1 MGYQSY
7 ILFKM
12 GCQTFILFKKGCQSF
27 ILFKMGMSNV
37 HFIQDGVSIVHFI
50 QDGVSIV
57 HFIRERVIFFSIIAE
72 GSILVLTVMPPRQD
86 KAALVL
92 QCKGHGLRF
101 DGTVVELRDR
111 IKEHDDQ
118 VAADAAEAADLLSSP
133 SSSSD
138 STTDSSSEGEGD
150 FEDRMKNHLAS
161 TKARLSIPARPPVQN
176 E

>member
-1 MGYQSY
+1 M
-7 ILFKM
+7 
-12 GCQTFILFKKGCQSF
+12 GCQSF
-27 ILFKMGMSNV
+27 ILFKMGCQS
-37 HFIQDGVSIVHFI
+37 FILFDEIGS
-50 QDGVSIV
+50 
-57 HFIRERVIFFSIIAE
+57 FFSSIIAE

-111 IKEHDDQ
+111 IKEHDGQ

-138 STTDSSSEGEGD
+138 SSTDSSSEGEGD

-161 TKARLSIPARPPVQN
+161 TKAWLSDSRKASRAK
-176 E
+176 